1 MNTATTIHSNKE
13 KLLLKDKESFRDN
26 LATAEKDGKRKWV
39 YAQKPKGKLT
49 TIRIW
54 LSYLYFAVFFG
65 LPFVYIDGRPFFLL
79 NVTEA
84 KFILFG
90 KVFWPQD
97 FFVLGLGMIAFIFFI
112 ILFTSAFGRLFCG
125 WACPQTNFLEMMFRR
140 VEYFIEG
147 DAQRQ
152 KMLNKGPWTTEK
164 LLKKTAK
171 HVTFYSLAFVISNT
185 FLAYIIGI
193 KQLEKIITEPLG
205 QHLAGLSSIMIF
217 SGVFYGVFAFFRE
230 QVCTAICPYGRLQ
243 SVLLDKNS
251 MVVAYDYKRGEPR
264 GVENKY
270 AELNFDLGDCID
282 CFACVKVCP
291 TGIDIRN
298 GVQMECVG
306 CTACIDACNNI
317 MDRIGKPQ
325 GLIRYASENSI
336 EKGEPL
342 KYTSR
347 MKWYTAACGFVVLVL
362 SAILFTRKDI
372 DATIMRTPGILYQE
386 RGTDSISNLY
396 NIKLANKT
404 QDDIPLTVSLETGDG
419 KVQIIGKQ
427 FIDLKKEGQGS
438 GSFFVVLPKKEIHD
452 RKTELK
458 LGLYEGDR
466 KIMVIKTNFLGPV
479 ED

>member
-1 MNTATTIHSNKE
+1 METATTNLSKKE
-13 KLLLKDKESFRDN
+13 KPGTKETENFRDN

-39 YAQKPKGKLT
+39 YAQKPKGRLT
-49 TIRIW
+49 TIRTW
-54 LSYLYFAVFFG
+54 LSYLYFAIFFG
-65 LPFVYIDGRPFFLL
+65 LPFVHVDGRPFFLL

-112 ILFTSAFGRLFCG
+112 ILFTAAFGRLFCG
-125 WACPQTNFLEMMFRR
+125 WACPQTNFLELMFRR

-152 KMLNKGPWTTEK
+152 KMLNKGPWTTAK
-164 LLKKTAK
+164 IFKKTAK
-171 HVTFYSLAFVISNT
+171 HLTFYGLAFIISNT
-185 FLAYIIGI
+185 FLAYVIGI
-193 KQLEKIITEPLG
+193 KQLEKIITEPVS
-205 QHLAGLSSIMIF
+205 QHLGGLTSIMIF

-264 GVENKY
+264 GVQNKY
-270 AELNFDLGDCID
+270 AELNLDLGDCIN
-282 CFACVKVCP
+282 CYQCVKVCP

-347 MKWYTAACGFVVLVL
+347 MKWYTAACGFAVLVL
-362 SAILFTRKDI
+362 SVILFTRKDI

>member
-1 MNTATTIHSNKE
+1 METATTNLSKKE
-13 KLLLKDKESFRDN
+13 KPGTKETENFRDN

-39 YAQKPKGKLT
+39 YAQKPKGRLT
-49 TIRIW
+49 TIRTW
-54 LSYLYFAVFFG
+54 LSYLYFAIFFG
-65 LPFVYIDGRPFFLL
+65 LPFVHVDGRPFFLL

-125 WACPQTNFLEMMFRR
+125 WACPQTNFLELMFRR

-152 KMLNKGPWTTEK
+152 KMLNKGPWTTAK
-164 LLKKTAK
+164 IFRKTAK
-171 HVTFYSLAFVISNT
+171 HLTFYGLAFIISNT
-185 FLAYIIGI
+185 FLAYVIGI
-193 KQLEKIITEPLG
+193 KQLEKIITEPVS
-205 QHLAGLSSIMIF
+205 QHLGGLTSIMIF

-264 GVENKY
+264 GVQNKY
-270 AELNFDLGDCID
+270 AELNLDLGDCIN
-282 CFACVKVCP
+282 CYQCVKVCP

-362 SAILFTRKDI
+362 SVILFTRKDI

>member
-1 MNTATTIHSNKE
+1 
-13 KLLLKDKESFRDN
+13 
-26 LATAEKDGKRKWV
+26 
-39 YAQKPKGKLT
+39 
-49 TIRIW
+49 
-54 LSYLYFAVFFG
+54 
-65 LPFVYIDGRPFFLL
+65 
-79 NVTEA
+79 
-84 KFILFG
+84 
-90 KVFWPQD
+90 
-97 FFVLGLGMIAFIFFI
+97 
-112 ILFTSAFGRLFCG
+112 
-125 WACPQTNFLEMMFRR
+125 
-140 VEYFIEG
+140 
-147 DAQRQ
+147 
-152 KMLNKGPWTTEK
+152 
-164 LLKKTAK
+164 
-171 HVTFYSLAFVISNT
+171 
-185 FLAYIIGI
+185 
-193 KQLEKIITEPLG
+193 
-205 QHLAGLSSIMIF
+205 
-217 SGVFYGVFAFFRE
+217 
-230 QVCTAICPYGRLQ
+230 
-243 SVLLDKNS
+243 
-251 MVVAYDYKRGEPR
+251 VAYDYKRGEPR
-264 GVENKY
+264 GVQNKY
-270 AELNFDLGDCID
+270 AELNLDLGDCIN
-282 CFACVKVCP
+282 CYQCVKVCP

>member
-1 MNTATTIHSNKE
+1 MQTETTTYTKKQKTIQ
-13 KLLLKDKESFRDN
+13 KDKEGFRDS
-26 LATAEKDGKRKWV
+26 LATAEVDGKRKWV

-49 TIRIW
+49 TIRTW
-54 LSYLYFAVFFG
+54 LSYLYFIVFFG
-65 LPFVYIDGRPFFLL
+65 LPFVHINGRTFFLL

-125 WACPQTNFLEMMFRR
+125 WACPQTNFMEMMFRK
-140 VEYFIEG
+140 VEYLIEG

-152 KMLNKGPWTTEK
+152 KMLNKAPWTSEK
-164 LLKKTAK
+164 ILKKSAK
-171 HVTFYSLAFVISNT
+171 HLAFYSLSFLISNT
-185 FLAYIIGI
+185 FLAYVIGI
-193 KQLEKIITEPLG
+193 KELEKIITEPVS
-205 QHLAGLSSIMIF
+205 QHLAGLSSILIF
-217 SGVFYGVFAFFRE
+217 SAVFYGVFAFFRE

-251 MVVAYDYKRGEPR
+251 MIVAYDYKRGEPR
-264 GVENKY
+264 GVAKKY
-270 AELNFDLGDCID
+270 AELNLGDCID
-282 CFACVKVCP
+282 CFQCVKVCP

-317 MDRIGKPQ
+317 MDKIGKPQ

-336 EKGEPL
+336 EKGKPL
-342 KYTSR
+342 KYTTR
-347 MKWYTAACGFVVLVL
+347 MKWYTAVCGLVVLVL

-372 DATIMRTPGILYQE
+372 DATIMRTPGILFQE
-386 RGTDSISNLY
+386 RGKDSVSNLY

-404 QDDIPLTVSLETGDG
+404 QAEIPLTVKLEKAGG
-419 KVQIIGKQ
+419 KVEIIGKP
-427 FIDLKKEGQGS
+427 FIDVKKEGQGS
-438 GSFFVVLPKKEIHD
+438 GSFFVILPKSEIHN
-452 RKTELK
+452 RKTEVK
-458 LGLYEGDR
+458 LGLYEGNKKVMD
-466 KIMVIKTNFLGPV
+466 VKTNFLGPV

>member
-1 MNTATTIHSNKE
+1 MSTTPE
-13 KLLLKDKESFRDN
+13 KIKPHKKQKVIEDFRDT
-26 LATAEKDGKRKWV
+26 LASYDGSGKRKWI
-39 YAQKPKGKLT
+39 YAQKPKGKFYS
-49 TIRIW
+49 IRTY
-54 LSYLYFAVFFG
+54 LSWLYFIMFFG
-65 LPFVYIDGRPFFLL
+65 IPFVHISGRPLFLF
-79 NVTEA
+79 NITEA
-84 KFILFG
+84 KFILFA

-125 WACPQTNFLEMMFRR
+125 WACPQTNFLEMMFRK
-140 VEYFIEG
+140 VEYFVEG

-164 LLKKTAK
+164 IAKKTAK
-171 HVTFYSLAFVISNT
+171 HTIYFSLSFLISNT
-185 FLAYIIGI
+185 FLAYVIGI
-193 KQLEKIITEPLG
+193 KQLGKIITEPVS
-205 QHLAGLSSIMIF
+205 QHLGGLSAILIF

-264 GVENKY
+264 GVQNKF
-270 AELNFDLGDCID
+270 AELNTDLGDCID

-306 CTACIDACNNI
+306 CTACIDACDNI
-317 MDRIGKPQ
+317 MDRIGKPK

-336 EKGEPL
+336 ENGEPL
-342 KYTSR
+342 KYTTR
-347 MKWYTAACGFVVLVL
+347 MKWYTAACGVVVLIL

-372 DATIMRTPGILYQE
+372 DVTVMRTPGMLYQK

-404 QDDIPLTVSLETGDG
+404 TDEIPLTVKLEKANG
-419 KVQIIGKQ
+419 KVEIIGKQ
-427 FIDLKKEGQGS
+427 YIAIAKEGQGS
-438 GSFFVVLPKKEIHD
+438 GSFFIVIPKKDIQK

-458 LGLYEGDR
+458 LGLYEGEN
-466 KIMVIKTNFLGPV
+466 KIMVVKTNFLGPV